1 MMIKVYDVRITAH
14 GEDERFT
21 ALPLDNVVTALLRL
35 EAGDTAVIDCTAEQA
50 EEYI

>member
-1 MMIKVYDVRITAH
+1 MMIKVYNVRITSDGH
-14 GEDERFT
+14 DEQFT

-35 EAGDTAVIDCTAEQA
+35 EAGDAAVIDCTHEQA